1 MRTIIPQTKT
11 NQKLTNQ
18 ALSKAPLTMT
28 AYYRVSPYAYQK
40 ILFMRD
46 IGDSEVSGFAVTDE
60 EQPDLITD
68 FHLIKQQCTV
78 VTTEMDSEGL
88 ADYLEDMV
96 ENGFQPGNCM
106 RVWIHTHP
114 GSSPS
119 PSGTDEATFKE
130 LSSKFAYFVMLIIA
144 EKGAKFGRL
153 AFSQGCGGTAPV
165 EWDVDWTVP
174 GEAVDFDEWTNEYN
188 KLVNIK
194 KFASV
199 GTTYQQKTG
208 GTPHYSQYAEGYDFI
223 EWGSNRST
231 DEDIFYERDTNPEWG
246 KDFESMSDEEMEAAI
261 DIVTGKGVAD
271 MTDEEFRFY
280 EYFTKEVEN
289 D

>member
-1 MRTIIPQTKT
+1 
-11 NQKLTNQ
+11 
-18 ALSKAPLTMT
+18 MT

-60 EQPDLITD
+60 NEPDLITD
-68 FHLIKQQCTV
+68 FHLIKQECTV

-114 GSSPS
+114 GSSPN
-119 PSGTDEATFKE
+119 PSGTDEDTFKE

-153 AFSQGCGGTAPV
+153 AFSQGCGGTASV
-165 EWDVDWTVP
+165 EWDVDWSVA
-174 GEAVDFDEWTNEYN
+174 GEAVDFDEWTDEYN
-188 KLVNIK
+188 KLVNVRKPIVT
-194 KFASV
+194 V
-199 GTTYQQKTG
+199 GTTYQHKVG
-208 GTPHYSQYAEGYDFI
+208 GGGEPHYSKYASNYQGI
-223 EWGSNRST
+223 EWGSQRYA
-231 DEDIFYERDTNPEWG
+231 DEDIFYERDTNPAWND
-246 KDFESMSDEEMEAAI
+246 KDFESMSDEEMEAAM
-261 DIVTGKGVAD
+261 DIVTNKGVTE

-280 EYFTKEVEN
+280 EYMMKEVDN